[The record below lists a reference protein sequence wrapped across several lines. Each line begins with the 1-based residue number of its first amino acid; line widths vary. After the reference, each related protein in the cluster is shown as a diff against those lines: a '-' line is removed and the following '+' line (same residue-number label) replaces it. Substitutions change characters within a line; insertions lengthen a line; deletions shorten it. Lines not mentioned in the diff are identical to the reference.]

1 MTRAVIKLAK
11 NIDAA
16 MPEMSKAIAG
26 CAYSPE
32 NRTMGFRIDD
42 YSIVIRGRQMMI
54 MNADSEEKAQVVMER
69 LTEIYE
75 KAKKDNK
82 TIQTMKEEQK

>member
-26 CAYSPE
+26 CAYSTE
-32 NRTMGFRIDD
+32 SRAMGFRMDN

-54 MNADSEEKAQVVMER
+54 INADSEEKAQAVMER
-69 LTEIYE
+69 LAEIYE
-75 KAKKDNK
+75 KAKCCGC
-82 TIQTMKEEQK
+82 